1 MPVALDF
8 ALLCGAIEEIP
19 YGVATTRNGEIHYA
33 NAKLERML
41 GADAAGIE
49 GRRIESLFD
58 PDTYQRVLALLR
70 TERVFDGRIS
80 LRRVD
85 GREVEAELY
94 AERYTSEVAGVGGFL
109 LVRDVS
115 FELGALARLV
125 DQLGGALFRVRV
137 RDGRVEQVSPA
148 IGPLLGLEPSAITDP
163 AARLHE
169 LVAPGERDRLQ
180 TLYRRLT
187 SGELPST
194 TATVAVRGPRG
205 GTVLLQLVATG
216 RRDAAGAVSHI
227 EGVVAESSSRGS
239 RRPAVSG
246 PSPEA
251 RSALVTLSRVLL
263 REASEAMRSAST
275 EIRTGRASLETADR
289 AAGVTAA
296 QERPPAP
303 SARTTTGP
311 FEAKIGRITGVSFE
325 SRGTVQPPSPRATP
339 SANELAAQLARAQ
352 TWLAAADELNRRVRV
367 ALAGRPA
374 RRARVGE
381 VLSGVRSNL
390 ALLCG
395 DDVSLTLEMEDQ
407 VIELRFDELHL
418 ALVCLGLRAH
428 RVVGGGPLRLN
439 VRVGA
444 SRGTAWDDLLIEL
457 SAVAIIPATTAPEP
471 EAEPSRAAP
480 SSGDYGSLEALV
492 TLLHDIGGS
501 LDADE
506 HSPALS
512 RSLIRLHVA
521 R

>member
-49 GRRIESLFD
+49 GRRIESLFA

-216 RRDAAGAVSHI
+216 RRDAAVARDPKR
-227 EGVVAESSSRGS
+227 EGG
-239 RRPAVSG
+239 G
-246 PSPEA
+246 D
-251 RSALVTLSRVLL
+251 RVL
-263 REASEAMRSAST
+263 AAQS
-275 EIRTGRASLETADR
+275 GDR
-289 AAGVTAA
+289 DGAYAPMVSSAAGRPRGRHRSPHTPTPPCAA
-296 QERPPAP
+296 PN
-303 SARTTTGP
+303 
-311 FEAKIGRITGVSFE
+311 
-325 SRGTVQPPSPRATP
+325 PSPRGSASPHGAPTRTP
-339 SANELAAQLARAQ
+339 RWSARA
-352 TWLAAADELNRRVRV
+352 ACRR
-367 ALAGRPA
+367 
-374 RRARVGE
+374 
-381 VLSGVRSNL
+381 
-390 ALLCG
+390 
-395 DDVSLTLEMEDQ
+395 
-407 VIELRFDELHL
+407 
-418 ALVCLGLRAH
+418 
-428 RVVGGGPLRLN
+428 
-439 VRVGA
+439 
-444 SRGTAWDDLLIEL
+444 
-457 SAVAIIPATTAPEP
+457 
-471 EAEPSRAAP
+471 
-480 SSGDYGSLEALV
+480 
-492 TLLHDIGGS
+492 
-501 LDADE
+501 
-506 HSPALS
+506 
-512 RSLIRLHVA
+512 
-521 R
+521 